1 MKISRQNWLTRQ
13 FSPKWTFKSTFWQI
27 LLASESRHLTVFQID
42 DKLYRYKVLTVG
54 FKSAQGEL
62 SAALK
67 PIFTHIKDAHLI
79 HDDLV
84 VVTDANSHTDIIKE
98 VMEAINKAGLT
109 LNPQKC

>member
-1 MKISRQNWLTRQ
+1 M
-13 FSPKWTFKSTFWQI
+13 
-27 LLASESRHLTVFQID
+27 
-42 DKLYRYKVLTVG
+42 G

-84 VVTDANSHTDIIKE
+84 VATDANSHTDIIKE

>member
-1 MKISRQNWLTRQ
+1 M
-13 FSPKWTFKSTFWQI
+13 
-27 LLASESRHLTVFQID
+27 
-42 DKLYRYKVLTVG
+42 G

-84 VVTDANSHTDIIKE
+84 VATDANSHTDIKE
-98 VMEAINKAGLT
+98 VMEAINKASLT